1 MREVS
6 MEIIP
11 PARLLVSLQVS
22 PVLVEM
28 IGSLLRCVP
37 VPFDKG
43 AGKPL

>member
-1 MREVS
+1 
-6 MEIIP
+6 MEMIP
-11 PARLLVSLQVS
+11 PARLLVSIQAAS
-22 PVLVEM
+22 VLVEM